1 MHCGA
6 LGVRGRIDS
15 RYLPC
20 VAGPALSVRRQ
31 TQDGMAFPRVT
42 FAIFFLV
49 VLPLSWFLMPTLHRT
64 YRCFGMRIQGVP
76 WKLAMLVAS
85 YVFLGYFSPTTRMLV
100 VPLPTWSLILFVSTA
115 VNWMLG
121 QGLGRARD
129 IDRAREPG
137 SERTVLTR
145 PRLWLSAAIVFN
157 LGFLGYF
164 KYYEFFV
171 TQAHNAF
178 SDMGLSFPIP
188 VLSIALPVAIS
199 FFTFQ
204 AISYTADIY
213 RGTFDPVNPL
223 DFATYLA
230 FFPHLVAG
238 PVVRAAEF
246 IPQMYERHDPRRV
259 DATRAFALIAGGLFK
274 KLVLAD
280 FLNNSIVTPVFTSP
294 GTHSSA
300 EILVGVYAY
309 AVRIYC
315 DFSGY
320 TDMAIGIAL
329 LLGIKFPQ
337 NFDAPYTAISL
348 QDFWRRWHM
357 TLSRFLRDY
366 LYIPLGGNRESAVVL
381 GLRRIGSRLVPVRS
395 RAPAGGGPDESPGP
409 VRQRAPAVRP
419 KPGQE
424 ADGDGTGR
432 RPVISSYAIAVT
444 VGMLF
449 LSTLRMFD
457 IADVWAWNL
466 LLVPVVFVLVATG
479 SGPREQRKWT
489 DQPAVVGLLAAQA
502 LLCASALLGGPSVWW
517 LDFLL
522 IGSLLLVLAACD
534 LTIVGVVIL
543 ANLLA
548 TMALGGIWHG
558 RGWTFLIW
566 GVIHG
571 LGLLA
576 EHWHRERRTL
586 RGLPAPKDTA
596 LRRTGGRLL
605 TFNVVCFAWIFF
617 NADSLSTASRIVKR
631 LFTDWHWSGG
641 YTPFVDDPLITGGV
655 LLAIAI
661 GLGVQFIPRAFGA
674 RLLARASRLHP
685 MTQGV
690 LIGLF
695 FIVIDTLGPRGIPDF
710 IYQQF

>member
-1 MHCGA
+1 
-6 LGVRGRIDS
+6 
-15 RYLPC
+15 
-20 VAGPALSVRRQ
+20 
-31 TQDGMAFPRVT
+31 MAFPRVT

-85 YVFLGYFSPTTRMLV
+85 YVFLGYFSPTTRVLI

-115 VNWMLG
+115 VNWVLG
-121 QGLGRARD
+121 QGLGWARG

-137 SERTVLTR
+137 SDRTLLTR
-145 PRLWLSAAIVFN
+145 PRLWLSAAIAFN

-178 SDMGLSFPIP
+178 ADMGLSFPLP
-188 VLSIALPVAIS
+188 VLAIALPVAIS

-280 FLNNSIVTPVFTSP
+280 FLNNTIVTPVFTSP

-300 EILVGVYAY
+300 EILVSVYAY

-337 NFDAPYTAISL
+337 NFDAPYTAVSI

-366 LYIPLGGNRESAVVL
+366 LYIALGGNRESAVVL
-381 GLRRIGSRLVPVRS
+381 GLRKIGNRLVPVRS
-395 RAPAGGGPDESPGP
+395 NAAAGGGADDSPGA
-409 VRQRAPAVRP
+409 VRARAPDVQPTAGR
-419 KPGQE
+419 GE
-424 ADGDGTGR
+424 AGR
-432 RPVISSYAIAVT
+432 RPVIPSYAIWVT

-449 LSTLRMFD
+449 LSSLRLFD

-466 LLVPVVFVLVATG
+466 LLVPVVFVLVAMR
-479 SGPREQRKWT
+479 SGVPEKRAWI
-489 DQPAVVGLLAAQA
+489 DQPAIVGMLIAQA
-502 LLCASALLGGPSVWW
+502 LLCAIALVGGPSLWW
-517 LDFLL
+517 LDLFL
-522 IGSLLLVLAACD
+522 IGSTLLVFAASD
-534 LTIVGVVIL
+534 LTVVGVVIL
-543 ANLLA
+543 GNLLA

-558 RGWTFLIW
+558 RGWMFLIW
-566 GVIHG
+566 GLIHG
-571 LGLLA
+571 FGLVA
-576 EHWHRERRTL
+576 EHWHRQRRTL
-586 RGLPAPKDTA
+586 RGLPEPKDTMW
-596 LRRTGGRLL
+596 RRTRGRLI

-617 NADSLSTASRIVKR
+617 NAESLSTASEIIRR
-631 LFTDWHWSGG
+631 LFTDWHWNSS
-641 YTPFVDDPLITGGV
+641 YTPFLDDPLVTGGV

-661 GLGVQFIPRAFGA
+661 GLGVQFIPREFGA

-685 MTQGV
+685 VTQGIM
-690 LIGLF
+690 IGLF

>member
-1 MHCGA
+1 
-6 LGVRGRIDS
+6 
-15 RYLPC
+15 
-20 VAGPALSVRRQ
+20 
-31 TQDGMAFPRVT
+31 MAFPRVT

-64 YRCFGMRIQGVP
+64 YRCFGKQIEGVP
-76 WKLAMLVAS
+76 WKLAMLIAS
-85 YVFLGYFSPTTRMLV
+85 YIFLGYFSPTTRVLF

-115 VNWMLG
+115 VNWVLG
-121 QGLGRARD
+121 QRLGWART
-129 IDRAREPG
+129 IERAREAG
-137 SERTVLTR
+137 EARTILTR
-145 PRLWLSAAIVFN
+145 PRVWLSAAIVFN

-171 TQAHNAF
+171 QQAHNAF
-178 SDMGLSFPIP
+178 ADMGLGFPLP

-213 RGTFDPVNPL
+213 RGSFDPVNPL

-300 EILVGVYAY
+300 EIAVGIYAY

-337 NFDAPYTAISL
+337 NFNAPYTAVSL

-366 LYIPLGGNRESAVVL
+366 LYIPLGGNRESAVAL
-381 GLRRIGSRLVPVRS
+381 GLRKVGHAIVPVRS
-395 RAPAGGGPDESPGP
+395 TAPAVGGGGGPDATGA
-409 VRQRAPAVRP
+409 VRARAPAPSRASAAEP
-419 KPGQE
+419 AE
-424 ADGDGTGR
+424 GR
-432 RPVISSYAIAVT
+432 LAVSSYAIAVT
-444 VGMLF
+444 VGMMF
-449 LSTLRMFD
+449 LTVLQMFH
-457 IADVWAWNL
+457 IADIWAWNL
-466 LLVPVVFVLVATG
+466 LLVPVVFGLVTLRPG
-479 SGPREQRKWT
+479 SGEKPAWT
-489 DQPAVVGLLAAQA
+489 EQPALVGLLAVQA
-502 LLCASALLGGPSVWW
+502 LVCASALIGGPSLWW

-522 IGSLLLVLAACD
+522 IGSLLLVFAAAD
-534 LTIVGVVIL
+534 LTTIGVIIL
-543 ANLLA
+543 GNLFA

-558 RGWTFLIW
+558 RGWMFLIW

-571 LGLLA
+571 VGLMG
-576 EHWHRERRTL
+576 EHWHRERRKL
-586 RGLPAPKDTA
+586 RGLPEPKDTA

-617 NADSLSTASRIVKR
+617 NSDSLHTASQIINR
-631 LFTDWHWSGG
+631 LFTDWRWNSS
-641 YTPFVDDPLITGGV
+641 YTPFIDDPLVSGGV
-655 LLAIAI
+655 ILAIAI
-661 GLGVQFIPRAFGA
+661 GLGVQFIPREFGA
-674 RLLARASRLHP
+674 RLLARASRVHP
-685 MTQGV
+685 VTQGIA
-690 LIGLF
+690 IGLF